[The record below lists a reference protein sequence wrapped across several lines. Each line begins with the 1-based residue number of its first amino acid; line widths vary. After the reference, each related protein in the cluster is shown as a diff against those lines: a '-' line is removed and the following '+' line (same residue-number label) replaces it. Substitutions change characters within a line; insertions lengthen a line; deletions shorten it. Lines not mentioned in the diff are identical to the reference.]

1 MFITV
6 KIRYKILKKRL
17 SNLYRERLDSF
28 KTKYRKLATLLV
40 SNHLFN
46 TYSDQINLSSNELTS
61 DETNQ
66 FKFGLHY
73 NFVDKMKI
81 LKTTQ
86 EPTLNLQLIKLL
98 KIQIVTN
105 RKIFTSFKE
114 LIKKVYATT
123 DYTYKHL
130 KRIIKDPNFEVVSG
144 YKE

>member
-46 TYSDQINLSSNELTS
+46 TSDQINLSSNELTS